1 MLQIVHFF
9 INRPRSSFKL
19 HFAAC
24 FSRCSGN
31 KEKHQRIFY
40 VCIVVLK
47 GFSLKKNRN
56 KKKTPINFGFYKMQ
70 VSFLFSKQLWDD
82 SSRRWGG
89 EKRPTQADMNDR
101 TLTKIA
107 VRVFHSAKIH
117 NIHSVSSYLH
127 ERTRF
132 TESVFLK
139 PERLTTRQ
147 INIQNREHV

>member
-47 GFSLKKNRN
+47 GFSFKKKQKQKKNTN
-56 KKKTPINFGFYKMQ
+56 QFWLLQNAGFF
-70 VSFLFSKQLWDD
+70 SFL
-82 SSRRWGG
+82 
-89 EKRPTQADMNDR
+89 
-101 TLTKIA
+101 
-107 VRVFHSAKIH
+107 
-117 NIHSVSSYLH
+117 
-127 ERTRF
+127 
-132 TESVFLK
+132 
-139 PERLTTRQ
+139 
-147 INIQNREHV
+147 

>member
-47 GFSLKKNRN
+47 GFSLKKKQKQ
-56 KKKTPINFGFYKMQ
+56 KKKHQSILAFTKCR
-70 VSFLFSKQLWDD
+70 FLFFSLNSFEMIPVGAEERRDQHKQ
-82 SSRRWGG
+82 
-89 EKRPTQADMNDR
+89 
-101 TLTKIA
+101 I
-107 VRVFHSAKIH
+107 
-117 NIHSVSSYLH
+117 
-127 ERTRF
+127 
-132 TESVFLK
+132 
-139 PERLTTRQ
+139 
-147 INIQNREHV
+147 